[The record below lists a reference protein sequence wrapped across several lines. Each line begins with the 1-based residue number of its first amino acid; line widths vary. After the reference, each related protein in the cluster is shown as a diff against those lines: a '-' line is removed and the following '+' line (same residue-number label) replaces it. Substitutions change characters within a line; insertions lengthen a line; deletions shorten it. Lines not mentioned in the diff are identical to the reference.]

1 MIKMV
6 EKLVRLKNTL
16 MNVETKGN
24 STVIMADCIRFID
37 QMIEADSAAPKG
49 EEENHDEN

>member
-1 MIKMV
+1 MIVMV
-6 EKLVRLKNTL
+6 ENLMRLKNTL

-24 STVIMADCIRFID
+24 NTLIMADCLRFID
-37 QMIEADSAAPKG
+37 QMVDTYSAAPKG